1 MGWATKHGL
10 QSYVMVVHD
19 LDDLGVPPRIGN
31 LQMMF
36 QKFPMKSG
44 KIDHDRDLTVT
55 MVKGKYS
62 TITLIQAGE
71 LL

>member
-1 MGWATKHGL
+1 
-10 QSYVMVVHD
+10 MVVHD
-19 LDDLGVPPRIGN
+19 LDDLGVPPWIGN

-44 KIDHDRDLTVT
+44 KIDHGRDLTVT
-55 MVKGKYS
+55 MVKGNYS
-62 TITLIQAGE
+62 TTTLIQAGE